1 MLAGNAVTIL
11 IFSPGHVHGFLCI
24 VGDDAPHRLNGSAD
38 IKIAMKPGAPKA
50 HWWYTPTVDFVLFRG
65 GMGAHN
71 HDAIKH
77 CLGQTCLLIFLS
89 LGYILIRPNMELGPI
104 FQIALITLRYTI
116 DCHRAIDVIPERHRV
131 RHHHFL

>member
-1 MLAGNAVTIL
+1 
-11 IFSPGHVHGFLCI
+11 
-24 VGDDAPHRLNGSAD
+24 
-38 IKIAMKPGAPKA
+38 
-50 HWWYTPTVDFVLFRG
+50 
-65 GMGAHN
+65 MGAHD

-116 DCHRAIDVIPERHRV
+116 DGHRAIDVNPERHRI
-131 RHHHFL
+131 RHHHFFNVTNHIGFKQYITQIADIGNRRVRRPGWDSLPQSLKPTICIFDWIAATSA